1 LDRERILFGADA
13 FDVAARNYAGS
24 FGGEAGTAF
33 VDALYLE
40 YQAPLDSPGKRLRP
54 KVWLKKRLANA
65 FPWVS
70 RPPRWLDEPEWP
82 YFLGKPMVFVG
93 QLTVPATQIARELAA
108 AGDEVYVFTARE
120 YEGITRNWGIVYT
133 TVSQSRAFLGALV
146 VSDDGSPRRRRSGR

>member
-1 LDRERILFGADA
+1 
-13 FDVAARNYAGS
+13 
-24 FGGEAGTAF
+24 
-33 VDALYLE
+33 
-40 YQAPLDSPGKRLRP
+40 
-54 KVWLKKRLANA
+54 
-65 FPWVS
+65 
-70 RPPRWLDEPEWP
+70 
-82 YFLGKPMVFVG
+82 MVFVG